1 MDHRE
6 LQKRFADWPEGVS
19 REKSKGEQGTA
30 GEVTAEIKV
39 EETFEK
45 IHTGEKSNKCNQ
57 WAEVNRLGGHRAAG
71 EDTDETK
78 IEDQDH

>member
-19 REKSKGEQGTA
+19 RKKAG

-45 IHTGEKSNKCNQ
+45 IHSREKSNKCNQ
-57 WAEVNRLGGHRAAG
+57 
-71 EDTDETK
+71 
-78 IEDQDH
+78 

>member
-45 IHTGEKSNKCNQ
+45 IHSREKSNKCNQ
-57 WAEVNRLGGHRAAG
+57 
-71 EDTDETK
+71 
-78 IEDQDH
+78 